1 MQAKQYDFN
10 VQHGIGKQG
19 KQILDRWLGATYR
32 ITDVSSDPEYQ
43 EVGIDR
49 ILTRSNSSVI
59 TVEYKF
65 DLAAK
70 RTGNLF
76 FETISVDTKSI
87 PGWGWSS
94 QAAYW
99 IFLIPDQEIL
109 IIKPA
114 RLRALVWMKYREG
127 SEKQIP
133 NRGYNT
139 LGLAIPLFEVRKIA
153 TQVQKLYLDNL

>member
-10 VQHGIGKQG
+10 VQHEIGKKG
-19 KQILDRWLGATYR
+19 EQILDRWLGTTYK
-32 ITDVSSDPEYQ
+32 ITDVSHDPKYQ
-43 EVGIDR
+43 GVGIDR
-49 ILTRSNSSVI
+49 ILTRPDSSVI

-76 FETISVDTKSI
+76 FETVSIDCKSI

-94 QAAYW
+94 QADYW

-109 IIKPA
+109 IIKPPS
-114 RLRALVWMKYREG
+114 LRALIWRKYREN

-139 LGLAIPLFEVRKIA
+139 LGLPIPLSEVRKIA

>member
-1 MQAKQYDFN
+1 MQAKQYNFN
-10 VQHGIGKQG
+10 VQHEIGKKG
-19 KQILDRWLGATYR
+19 EQILDKWLQTAYK
-32 ITDVSSDPEYQ
+32 ITDVSDNPKYQ
-43 EVGIDR
+43 EVSIDR
-49 ILTRSNSSVI
+49 ILTRSDNSAI

-76 FETISVDTKSI
+76 FETISVDTKKV

-94 QAAYW
+94 QADYW

-109 IIKPA
+109 IVKPA
-114 RLRALVWMKYREG
+114 RLRALIWREYREC

-139 LGLAIPLFEVRKIA
+139 LGLPIPLSEVRKIA
-153 TQVQKLYLDNL
+153 TQIQKLYLDNL

>member
-1 MQAKQYDFN
+1 MQAKQYNFN
-10 VQHGIGKQG
+10 AQHEIGKKG
-19 KQILDRWLGATYR
+19 EQILDKWLQTTYK
-32 ITDVSSDPEYQ
+32 ITDVSDNPKYQ
-43 EVGIDR
+43 EVSIDR
-49 ILTRSNSSVI
+49 ILTRSDNSAI

-76 FETISVDTKSI
+76 FETISVDIKNV

-94 QAAYW
+94 QADYW

-109 IIKPA
+109 IIKPG
-114 RLRALVWMKYREG
+114 RLRALIWKKYREG
-127 SEKQIP
+127 SEKQIQ
-133 NRGYNT
+133 NHGYNT
-139 LGLAIPLFEVRKIA
+139 LGIPIPLSEVRQIA